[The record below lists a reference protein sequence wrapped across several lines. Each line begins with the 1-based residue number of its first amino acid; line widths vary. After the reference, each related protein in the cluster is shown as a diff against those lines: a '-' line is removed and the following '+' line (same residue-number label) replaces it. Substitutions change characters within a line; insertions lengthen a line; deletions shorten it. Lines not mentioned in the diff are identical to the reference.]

1 MLLHSENVLQTS
13 FMFSYTET
21 RRWSRVSPKAAVAGV
36 ATDRRFLIQRLFVRR
51 FELHAAIAL
60 RANQRE
66 EKKARKK
73 KFLHH
78 RFFFC
83 GKNITGILN
92 PNTKLK
98 QANTISFNKD
108 ESRHPNSQFWSFN
121 LLGFLLEPS
130 FGRSGSSSI
139 FSTRN
144 TLNSA
149 ECVLSLQ
156 NSYSSGWE
164 H

>member
-1 MLLHSENVLQTS
+1 MKSRVAEGSGGWRGDRSEVLDSKTFRTS
-13 FMFSYTET
+13 FRAT
-21 RRWSRVSPKAAVAGV
+21 RRDRVARKPSGRKKS
-36 ATDRRFLIQRLFVRR
+36 
-51 FELHAAIAL
+51 
-60 RANQRE
+60 
-66 EKKARKK
+66 EKKKTN
-73 KFLHH
+73 FLHH

-83 GKNITGILN
+83 GINITGILN
-92 PNTKLK
+92 PNTKLE

-108 ESRHPNSQFWSFN
+108 ESRHPNSLFWSFN

-144 TLNSA
+144 RLNSA

-156 NSYSSGWE
+156 NSYSSGSE